1 MGRRRAFRR
10 VLYGRTKYGTDSSD
24 NGGLLLAYYSLSVPS
39 AFPSSSLP
47 TSFSLSSSF
56 SSSGFTAIDVSIS
69 YRRMGTCPN
78 INRDLG
84 ALFVF
89 FLLSFL
95 FFSCPSRRTPTNV
108 SIIQPICLL
117 FVSKSVVIGMFSF
130 PASRHSSFVQ
140 YSSDLFYE
148 MRMKS
153 NVDVEI
159 KTNNLN
165 LAVSVWSYRSH
176 FTSDKIDRQLTDE

>member
-95 FFSCPSRRTPTNV
+95 FFFLPFTSNADKRFNHSTNL
-108 SIIQPICLL
+108 PPFC
-117 FVSKSVVIGMFSF
+117 
-130 PASRHSSFVQ
+130 
-140 YSSDLFYE
+140 
-148 MRMKS
+148 
-153 NVDVEI
+153 VEI
-159 KTNNLN
+159 RCDWNVFIPCLPTLEF
-165 LAVSVWSYRSH
+165 RSIFIWFILWNAH
-176 FTSDKIDRQLTDE
+176 EIKCRRWNKNQ